1 MDLLIASK
9 TDNFPL
15 FARPRR
21 KVTGLTPQKKQKFVK
36 DCGKI
41 LPEVKID
48 CAISAANSRLRAR
61 ANEWLFYSRLWGLRS
76 RVTTSR
82 VPEDRF
88 ALSFPF
94 HFAFI

>member
-1 MDLLIASK
+1 MYTDRLPEWLIWFGLNPYGFDTPK
-9 TDNFPL
+9 
-15 FARPRR
+15 
-21 KVTGLTPQKKQKFVK
+21 KVQKCK